1 MSVSN
6 CHTISLILNCMLD
19 THRLAIWRAV
29 VASGSVQQAAANL
42 RYTPAT
48 ISQHIIRLQKDVGL
62 PLYERNGRGI
72 APTPV
77 GVRLAEESG
86 EVFS

>member
-1 MSVSN
+1 
-6 CHTISLILNCMLD
+6 MLD